1 MDIQLIVNYFME
13 FYNSSFAS
21 MIKILLGVY
30 SIVLTVD
37 IILLLVLRGL
47 GADVRTLLKG
57 ADMPVAT
64 KGKMAKRWQKI
75 IQRLETGSASQY
87 KIAILEADKFVDEIL
102 EGISHKGKNMAEKLE
117 QMNPGQLE
125 NIEDLA
131 RVHKIR
137 NEIIQNEGFVVDEK
151 TARETVAV
159 YEDVLKSFE
168 FIDS

>member
-1 MDIQLIVNYFME
+1 MDIQFVKYFME

-21 MIKILLGVY
+21 MIKILLGIY
-30 SIVLTVD
+30 SIVLLVD
-37 IILLLVLRGL
+37 IVLLLILRGM
-47 GADVRTLLKG
+47 GSDIRTLLKG
-57 ADMPVAT
+57 MDMPVAA
-64 KGKMAKRWQKI
+64 KGKMTKRWQKI
-75 IQRLETGSASQY
+75 AKRLETGNASQY

-102 EGISHKGKNMAEKLE
+102 AGISHKGENMSERIE

-125 NIEDLA
+125 NVEDLA
-131 RVHKIR
+131 RVHRIR
-137 NEIIQNEGFVVDEK
+137 NEIIKDKDFMVDEK